1 MKAIFVHLSGSKR
14 GKTES
19 FTDSK
24 IGIGTD
30 SSSNLRFNLLTDK
43 NTSPLHAEINLREC
57 DYILKDLDSSK
68 GTFVNNRLI
77 EEVVIHDG
85 DLIEFGDNGP
95 RVRFRIKAE
104 EGDVCKPFREM
115 LADSMDLAREP
126 HKGRKLITA
135 TSFLKN
141 LLTEAFTQS
150 SFKFK
155 LVTLLIFF
163 LTTVGTGT
171 LFYAIY
177 SSLTETTKRVELLE
191 FESAIGEKIIKDFSK
206 GVCLIQCSYSLVDE
220 VSGEPLKVWDSERL
234 QTKDAFDITGTGFI
248 ISNSGKVLTN
258 RHVAE
263 PWWKQLGNF
272 IPTEPGLKPRIE
284 VLRAFFP
291 NVKNPVLLKLE
302 KVSEVADVALLSFEP
317 EGIDI
322 PVLELDLSGKDAIE
336 GEPVVLLGYPAG
348 MKALFAKTD
357 PDIAKEISK
366 LPFLEAAQELSNHHL
381 IKPIS
386 TQGHISDVLNERIIY
401 DALTTVGGSGG
412 PLFNNKGK
420 VIAINYGIFRG
431 FSGANFGV
439 PIKYAIELIE
449 DEKH

>member
-24 IGIGTD
+24 ISIGTN
-30 SSSNLRFNLLTDK
+30 SSCNLRFNQLTDK
-43 NTSPLHAEINLREC
+43 NTSPLHAEINLKEC
-57 DYILKDLDSSK
+57 DYILKDLGSSK

-77 EEVVIHDG
+77 NEVVIHDG

-95 RVRFRIKAE
+95 RIRFRIKAE

-163 LTTVGTGT
+163 LITVGTGT
-171 LFYAIY
+171 LFYTIY
-177 SSLTETTKRVELLE
+177 TSLTETTKRVELLE

-206 GVCLIQCSYSLVDE
+206 GICLIQCSFSLVDE
-220 VSGEPLKVWDSERL
+220 VSGEPLKAWNNGRILTNDL
-234 QTKDAFDITGTGFI
+234 TGTGFI
-248 ISNSGKVLTN
+248 ISKNGKVLTN
-258 RHVAE
+258 RHVVE
-263 PWWKQLGNF
+263 PWWNQTANF

-291 NVKNPVLLKLE
+291 NVKNPILLKLE
-302 KVSEVADVALLSFEP
+302 KISEVADVALLSFEP
-317 EGIDI
+317 EGMDI
-322 PVLELDLSGKDAIE
+322 PVLELDLSGMDAIE

-348 MKALFAKTD
+348 MNALFAKTD
-357 PDIAKEISK
+357 PNIAKEISK
-366 LPFLEAAQELSNHHL
+366 LPFLESAQELSNHHL

-439 PIKYAIELIE
+439 PIKYAIDLIE

>member
-43 NTSPLHAEINLREC
+43 NTSPLHAEINLKEC
-57 DYILKDLDSSK
+57 DYILKDLGSSK

-77 EEVVIHDG
+77 NEVVIHDG
-85 DLIEFGDNGP
+85 DLVEFGDNGP
-95 RVRFRIKAE
+95 RVRFRTKIE

-206 GVCLIQCSYSLVDE
+206 GICLIQCSFSLVDK
-220 VSGEPLKVWDSERL
+220 VSGEPLKAWNNGCL
-234 QTKDAFDITGTGFI
+234 LTNNLTGTGFI
-248 ISNSGKVLTN
+248 INRNGKVLTN
-258 RHVAE
+258 RHVVE
-263 PWWKQLGNF
+263 PWWNQPENF

-439 PIKYAIELIE
+439 PIKYAIALIE

>member
-14 GKTES
+14 GKTEF

-30 SSSNLRFNLLTDK
+30 SSCNLRFNLLTDK

-77 EEVVIHDG
+77 KEVVIHDG

-135 TSFLKN
+135 TSFFKS

-163 LTTVGTGT
+163 LTTVGIGT
-171 LFYAIY
+171 LFYTIY

-206 GVCLIQCSYSLVDE
+206 GICLIQCSFSLVLVDE
-220 VSGEPLKVWDSERL
+220 VSGEPLKTWNNERL
-234 QTKDAFDITGTGFI
+234 LTNNLTGTGFI
-248 ISNSGKVLTN
+248 ISKNGKVLTN
-258 RHVAE
+258 RHVVE
-263 PWWKQLGNF
+263 PWWNQTAYF
-272 IPTEPGLKPRIE
+272 EPGLKPRIE

-322 PVLELDLSGKDAIE
+322 PVLELDLSGMDAIE

-348 MKALFAKTD
+348 MNALFAKTD

>member
-57 DYILKDLDSSK
+57 DYILKDLNSSK

-77 EEVVIHDG
+77 EEAVIHDG

-155 LVTLLIFF
+155 FVTLLIFF

-171 LFYAIY
+171 LFYTIY
-177 SSLTETTKRVELLE
+177 TSLTETTKRVELLE

-206 GVCLIQCSYSLVDE
+206 GICLIQCSFSLVDE
-220 VSGEPLKVWDSERL
+220 VSGEPLKAWNSGRFL
-234 QTKDAFDITGTGFI
+234 TNNLTGTGFI

-258 RHVAE
+258 RHVVE
-263 PWWKQLGNF
+263 PGWNQTANF

-291 NVKNPVLLKLE
+291 NVKDPVLLKLE
-302 KVSEVADVALLSFEP
+302 KISEVADVALLSFEP
-317 EGIDI
+317 EGMDI
-322 PVLELDLSGKDAIE
+322 SVLELDLSGMDAIE

-348 MKALFAKTD
+348 MNALFAKTD

-449 DEKH
+449 DENH

>member
-206 GVCLIQCSYSLVDE
+206 GICLIQCSFSLVDE
-220 VSGEPLKVWDSERL
+220 VSGEPLKAWNSGRL
-234 QTKDAFDITGTGFI
+234 LTNNLTGTGFI

-258 RHVAE
+258 RHVVE
-263 PWWKQLGNF
+263 PGWNQTANF

>member
-24 IGIGTD
+24 IDVGTG
-30 SSSNLRFNLLTDK
+30 SSCKLRFNPLIDK
-43 NTSPLHAEINLREC
+43 NTSPLHAEIKLREC

-68 GTFVNNRLI
+68 GTFVNNRL
-77 EEVVIHDG
+77 EKEVVIHDG
-85 DLIEFGDNGP
+85 DLIEFGDNGT

-104 EGDVCKPFREM
+104 EGDVCKPFREI
-115 LADSMDLAREP
+115 LADSMDIAREP
-126 HKGRKLITA
+126 HRGRKLSTA
-135 TSFLKN
+135 ASFFKS
-141 LLTEAFTQS
+141 LLIEAFTQS
-150 SFKFK
+150 SFKFR
-155 LVTLLIFF
+155 LVTVFIFF
-163 LTTVGTGT
+163 LTFIGIIT
-171 LFYAIY
+171 LFHTIY

-206 GVCLIQCSYSLVDE
+206 GVCLIQCSFSLVDE
-220 VSGEPLKVWDSERL
+220 TTGEPLKAWNNGRL
-234 QTKDAFDITGTGFI
+234 LTNNLTGTGFMV
-248 ISNSGKVLTN
+248 NKNGKVLTN
-258 RHVAE
+258 RHVIE
-263 PWWKQLGNF
+263 PWWDKMAYSVPIG
-272 IPTEPGLKPRIE
+272 PGLKPRIE

-291 NVKNPVLLKLE
+291 DVKNPIMLKVE
-302 KVSEVADVALLSFEP
+302 KTSEVADVALLSFEP
-317 EGIDI
+317 EGIEDI
-322 PVLELDLSGKDAIE
+322 PALELDLSGTEAIE

-348 MKALFAKTD
+348 MNALLAKAD
-357 PDIAKEISK
+357 PDIAQEISK
-366 LPFLEAAQELSNHHL
+366 LPFLETAQELSNHHL

-386 TQGHISDVLNERIIY
+386 TQGHISDALNERIIY

-420 VIAINYGIFRG
+420 VVAINYGIFRG

>member
-43 NTSPLHAEINLREC
+43 NTSPLHAEINLKDC
-57 DYILKDLDSSK
+57 DYILKDLDSSG

-104 EGDVCKPFREM
+104 KGDVCKPFREM

-171 LFYAIY
+171 LFYTIY
-177 SSLTETTKRVELLE
+177 TSLTETTKRVELLE

-206 GVCLIQCSYSLVDE
+206 GICLIQCSFSLVDE
-220 VSGEPLKVWDSERL
+220 VSGKPLKAWNSGRL
-234 QTKDAFDITGTGFI
+234 LTNNLTGTGFI
-248 ISNSGKVLTN
+248 ISKNGKVLTN
-258 RHVAE
+258 RHVVE
-263 PWWKQLGNF
+263 PGWNQPGNF
-272 IPTEPGLKPRIE
+272 IPAEPGLKPRIE

-291 NVKNPVLLKLE
+291 NVKDPVLLKLE
-302 KVSEVADVALLSFEP
+302 KVSEAADVALLSFEP

-322 PVLELDLSGKDAIE
+322 PVLELDLSGMDAIE

>member
-14 GKTES
+14 GKTEF

-30 SSSNLRFNLLTDK
+30 SSCNLRFNLLTDK

-77 EEVVIHDG
+77 KEVVIHDG

-135 TSFLKN
+135 TSFFKS
-141 LLTEAFTQS
+141 LLNEAFTQS

-155 LVTLLIFF
+155 LVTLLIFL
-163 LTTVGTGT
+163 LTTVGIGT
-171 LFYAIY
+171 LFYTIY

-206 GVCLIQCSYSLVDE
+206 GVCLIQCSFSLVDE
-220 VSGEPLKVWDSERL
+220 VSGEPLKAWNNGRL
-234 QTKDAFDITGTGFI
+234 LTNNSTGTGFI
-248 ISNSGKVLTN
+248 ISKTGMVLTN
-258 RHVAE
+258 RHVVE
-263 PWWKQLGNF
+263 PWWHQTTYF
-272 IPTEPGLKPRIE
+272 TSIEPGLKPRIE

-322 PVLELDLSGKDAIE
+322 PVLELDLSGMDAIE

-348 MKALFAKTD
+348 MNALFAKTD

-439 PIKYAIELIE
+439 PIKYAIELLE

>member
-43 NTSPLHAEINLREC
+43 NTSPLHAEINLKEC

-68 GTFVNNRLI
+68 GTFVNNRVI
-77 EEVVIHDG
+77 KEVVIHDG

-95 RVRFRIKAE
+95 RIRFRIKAE

-126 HKGRKLITA
+126 HKGRRLITA

-150 SFKFK
+150 SFRFK

-171 LFYAIY
+171 LFYTIY

-191 FESAIGEKIIKDFSK
+191 LESAIGEKIIKDFSK
-206 GVCLIQCSYSLVDE
+206 GICLIQCSFSLVDE
-220 VSGEPLKVWDSERL
+220 VSGEPLKAWNSGRL
-234 QTKDAFDITGTGFI
+234 LTNNLTGTGFI

-258 RHVAE
+258 RHVVE
-263 PWWKQLGNF
+263 PGWNQTANF

-291 NVKNPVLLKLE
+291 NVKEPVLLKLE
-302 KVSEVADVALLSFEP
+302 KISEVADVALLSFEP
-317 EGIDI
+317 EGMDI
-322 PVLELDLSGKDAIE
+322 SVLELDLSGMDAIE

-348 MKALFAKTD
+348 MNALFAKTD

>member
-206 GVCLIQCSYSLVDE
+206 GICLIQCSYSFVDE
-220 VSGEPLKVWDSERL
+220 ASGEPLKVWDSERL

-258 RHVAE
+258 RHVVE
-263 PWWKQLGNF
+263 PWWKQQGNF

-439 PIKYAIELIE
+439 PIKYAIALIE

>member
-30 SSSNLRFNLLTDK
+30 SSSNLRFNLLIDK

-206 GVCLIQCSYSLVDE
+206 GICLIQCSFSLVDE

-234 QTKDAFDITGTGFI
+234 LTNDITGTGFI

-258 RHVAE
+258 RHVVE

-366 LPFLEAAQELSNHHL
+366 LPFLKSAQELSNHHL

-439 PIKYAIELIE
+439 PIKYAIALIE

>member
-155 LVTLLIFF
+155 FVTLLIFF

-171 LFYAIY
+171 LFYTIY
-177 SSLTETTKRVELLE
+177 TSLTETTKRVELLE

-206 GVCLIQCSYSLVDE
+206 GICLIQCSFSLVDE

>member
-68 GTFVNNRLI
+68 GTFVNNRLT

-206 GVCLIQCSYSLVDE
+206 GICLIQCSYSFVDE

-258 RHVAE
+258 RHVVE